1 MPELGFQDSRSGL
14 GFSRRV
20 RDVSPDSVIYTGDS
34 NFSIF
39 SSASGSVDRCSF
51 ASDAHDQES
60 SVSDVSQVLLQLRF
74 LSFITFHCLCL
85 VLFLAFTCIFC
96 YSCSVQNKCRQIS
109 ASLSLAHALEKAKAI
124 VQFSSCIS
132 SHFWIMKMEKML
144 LRRKNEQFLCNEEI
158 RKNLTSIGLVFF
170 F

>member
-14 GFSRRV
+14 GFSRSV

-51 ASDAHDQES
+51 ASDAHDQDS

-74 LSFITFHCLCL
+74 PSFFFLLFTVFVWLDSQHLRVFSAIPVRCNIEVKTNLSFRKLS
-85 VLFLAFTCIFC
+85 TCVRES
-96 YSCSVQNKCRQIS
+96 YSDLIS
-109 ASLSLAHALEKAKAI
+109 
-124 VQFSSCIS
+124 Q
-132 SHFWIMKMEKML
+132 FWIIKITCEIE
-144 LRRKNEQFLCNEEI
+144 RKYAYNNSLYCEI
-158 RKNLTSIGLVFF
+158 RKN
-170 F
+170 